1 MGSIISSI
9 ISPPKPKSS
18 PLPALPPLGVRED
31 GGEEAGTEQRRRRR
45 GSRSATVATSP
56 RGALLSQNLSPRRKS
71 LLGD

>member
-9 ISPPKPKSS
+9 ISPSKPKSA
-18 PLPALPPLGVRED
+18 PLPPLPPIGARED
-31 GGEEAGTEQRRRRR
+31 GGEEAGTEQRRRR

-56 RGALLSQNLSPRRKS
+56 RGALLSENLAPRRKS